1 MQREF
6 LIKERKHVMRNCAI
20 EKKIASCI
28 LVVVTSFCL
37 SRAATV
43 SFRQWTGNAGD
54 NDIAK
59 HKNFNSADLADE
71 NLAIGGFPAGR
82 YTLRQITRYTL
93 VETSGTVGDLARVSG
108 LFHSEGIPEQGAAA
122 ADHKVGPFRGDQ
134 CGKGA

>member
-82 YTLRQITRYTL
+82 YTMSEDSTVARFLMNKSNQE
-93 VETSGTVGDLARVSG
+93 VEFEIWGWTSGNV
-108 LFHSEGIPEQGAAA
+108 
-122 ADHKVGPFRGDQ
+122 
-134 CGKGA
+134 

>member
-1 MQREF
+1 M
-6 LIKERKHVMRNCAI
+6 HNCAI

-93 VETSGTVGDLARVSG
+93 VETSGTVGDNAVLYVEGGTWANILANLTQNDLYRCTLAKEDKRLVLTVRPHFGTVIS
-108 LFHSEGIPEQGAAA
+108 
-122 ADHKVGPFRGDQ
+122 FR
-134 CGKGA
+134 